1 MFIIYEYAACVGVA
15 AICAMLL
22 CAAYVMSLLLKRGAG
37 SVARTLQE
45 LTPGAIG
52 LVARSGMTTGPRE
65 P

>member
-22 CAAYVMSLLLKRGAG
+22 CAAYVMSLLLERGAG

-45 LTPGAIG
+45 LTPGATG
-52 LVARSGMTTGPRE
+52 LVARSGMTKGPRE